1 MPYEL
6 RKQDGGY
13 KVGKKGSNKTFSKKP
28 LSKTKAKAQLAALH
42 INAPKESINMKR
54 KTTKEQ
60 LLREYIRRAVKKILR
75 EEEAKPDYLDMD
87 KDGNK
92 KEPMKKAV
100 KDKETKTEEKSRST
114 KRITKR

>member
-13 KVGKKGSNKTFSKKP
+13 KVGKKDSSKTFSKKP
-28 LSKTKAKAQLAALH
+28 MSKEKAKAQLAALH
-42 INAPKESINMKR
+42 INAPKESTMK
-54 KTTKEQ
+54 TKEQ
-60 LLREYIRRAVKKILR
+60 ILREYIRKAIKQALK
-75 EEEAKPDYLDMD
+75 EEENKPDYLDMD

-100 KDKETKTEEKSRST
+100 KDKESK
-114 KRITKR
+114 